1 MKLRT
6 FQVTKLLFFIF
17 ASIVV
22 FLTILAPI
30 YQPSN
35 TITNLSGS
43 VGISDNDDIISH
55 IHFPWDYIYAFGDI
69 WCHQKSERSFFIKG
83 NQMPVCA
90 RCTGI
95 FLGVFFGL
103 GISLFIM
110 VRIDNNVHK
119 KILKLFFVGYLLLA
133 IDVTGQSVGLWHSIN
148 AVRIL
153 SGILAGSSFG
163 FILGM
168 AIDLV
173 NAALLSSVLRNN

>member
-6 FQVTKLLFFIF
+6 FQVVKLLFFIF
-17 ASIVV
+17 ASIAVL
-22 FLTILAPI
+22 LTILAPI

-35 TITNLSGS
+35 AITNLSGS
-43 VGISDNDDIISH
+43 VGTSDNEDIISH
-55 IHFPWDYIYAFGDI
+55 IHFPWDYTYAFGDV
-69 WCHQKSERSFFIKG
+69 WCHQKSERSFFIRG

-90 RCTGI
+90 RCIGI

-103 GISLFIM
+103 GISIFTM
-110 VRIDNNVHK
+110 VRIDENVHK
-119 KILKLFFVGYLLLA
+119 KILKLFVVGYLLLA

-148 AVRIL
+148 AIRVL
-153 SGILAGSSFG
+153 SGSLAGTSFG

-168 AIDLV
+168 AIDIV

>member
-6 FQVTKLLFFIF
+6 FQVVKLLFFIF

-22 FLTILAPI
+22 LLTILAPI
-30 YQPSN
+30 YHLSN

-43 VGISDNDDIISH
+43 VGISDNDDVISRM
-55 IHFPWDYIYAFGDI
+55 HFPWDYIYAFGDI

-90 RCTGI
+90 RCIGI

-103 GISLFIM
+103 GISIFTM
-110 VRIDNNVHK
+110 VKIDDKVHK
-119 KILKLFFVGYLLLA
+119 KILKLFVMGYLLLV
-133 IDVTGQSVGLWHSIN
+133 IDVTGQSVGLWYSIN

-168 AIDLV
+168 AIDIV